1 MVVIDITRD
10 KYINCLINLNK
21 DIVIYTYRANPPP
34 RELHKIR
41 YINNSSVVIILI
53 ITYYYNSVYVM

>member
-21 DIVIYTYRANPPP
+21 DIVIYTYKANPSSQ
-34 RELHKIR
+34 RCTQDNI
-41 YINNSSVVIILI
+41 YINNSTL
-53 ITYYYNSVYVM
+53 YNRGHYLL

>member
-21 DIVIYTYRANPPP
+21 DIVIYTYILYIIYDNYDNAND
-34 RELHKIR
+34 
-41 YINNSSVVIILI
+41 N
-53 ITYYYNSVYVM
+53 ITMITTNISKQSH

>member
-21 DIVIYTYRANPPP
+21 DIVIYTYRAHASSQ
-34 RELHKIR
+34 RCTQDKI
-41 YINNSSVVIILI
+41 Y
-53 ITYYYNSVYVM
+53 

>member
-21 DIVIYTYRANPPP
+21 DIVIYTYKANLYSQ
-34 RELHKIR
+34 RDTQDKI
-41 YINNSSVVIILI
+41 Y
-53 ITYYYNSVYVM
+53 

>member
-21 DIVIYTYRANPPP
+21 DIVIYIYRAIPPP
-34 RELHKIR
+34 RDVHMIR
-41 YINNSSVVIILI
+41 YINNSTL
-53 ITYYYNSVYVM
+53 YNGGHYLL

>member
-21 DIVIYTYRANPPP
+21 DIVIYTDRANLSSQ
-34 RELHKIR
+34 RCTQDKI
-41 YINNSSVVIILI
+41 Y
-53 ITYYYNSVYVM
+53 

>member
-21 DIVIYTYRANPPP
+21 DIVIYTYKANPSSQ
-34 RELHKIR
+34 RCTQDNI
-41 YINNSSVVIILI
+41 YINNSTL
-53 ITYYYNSVYVM
+53 YNRGHYLLQ

>member
-21 DIVIYTYRANPPP
+21 DIVIYTYRTNP
-34 RELHKIR
+34 
-41 YINNSSVVIILI
+41 SSQRGTQDNI
-53 ITYYYNSVYVM
+53 Y

>member
-21 DIVIYTYRANPPP
+21 NIVIYTYRANS
-34 RELHKIR
+34 
-41 YINNSSVVIILI
+41 SSVAR
-53 ITYYYNSVYVM
+53 S